1 MSAAAEF
8 VIEAG
13 RPSETR
19 GRAKRP
25 LRLTLEQLQPG
36 QVLRWRPVEVKGCTF
51 GSVHSACG
59 AIRQQCP
66 GRSFKVRKQDGGFD
80 IYRIT

>member
-1 MSAAAEF
+1 MNAASEF
-8 VIEAG
+8 IIEAG

-25 LRLTLEQLQPG
+25 LRLKLEQLQPG

-59 AIRQQCP
+59 AIRKQHAE
-66 GRSFKVRKQDGGFD
+66 RSFKVRKEHGGFD
-80 IYRIT
+80 IFRIA